1 MDPTQPKKTETMK
14 SLLRTGAIALLTLGF
29 VAAPAAVYAHD
40 KCAACQAGAKKTA
53 KKKSKKAPAKAAKT
67 A

>member
-1 MDPTQPKKTETMK
+1 MK
-14 SLLRTGAIALLTLGF
+14 SLLRTAAIALLTLGF

-53 KKKSKKAPAKAAKT
+53 KKKSKKAAAKT
-67 A
+67 AKSA